1 MLDSSLDIP
10 DAPSWRFEPGYAI
23 NIARHLTNAYKHL
36 RQGATQTASYLA
48 VYDELEP
55 LSHQRMSATQRLHVN
70 YVLGMACSAR
80 GDYAAAYGWLSEAA
94 VQALA
99 MHDLAAYATVTIL
112 RANISSGVL
121 DFVRASSEFRACLDV
136 VRLMDEESGTQEHV
150 TLQVDL
156 LGRGAFCEYWLGHV
170 STAQA
175 MLAEGTRLAP
185 MSVSSELEVAT
196 LNWLQ
201 GHLHRASGDLS
212 AALISAMAAADV
224 YAGKGNPA
232 STLRCQYLVSEI
244 ALDLAESFPGGVAS
258 TAGSSFVALA
268 GPYANR
274 AVELSR
280 SLNDVSG
287 EGLVLLTHARY
298 LRISG
303 HDISMLD
310 TVESVDALGH
320 QLGDGAL
327 RTQAYEKLAHEMTLQ
342 GRTDSALDLYRRTV
356 SIAEKAAIPFLAV
369 QARRALLQAS
379 EMRM

>member
-10 DAPSWRFEPGYAI
+10 DAPSWQFEPGYSFD
-23 NIARHLTNAYKHL
+23 IARHLTNAYKHL
-36 RQGATQTASYLA
+36 REGATRTASYVA

-70 YVLGMACSAR
+70 YALGMACSAK
-80 GDYAAAYGWLSEAA
+80 GDYVEAYSWLSEAA

-99 MHDLAAYATVTIL
+99 MHDLTAYATVTIL

-136 VRLMDEESGTQEHV
+136 VRLLDEESGKQEHV

-156 LGRGAFCEYWLGHV
+156 LGRGAFCEYWVGHL

-201 GHLHRASGDLS
+201 GHLHRAAGDLS
-212 AALISAMAAADV
+212 AALVSAMAAADV
-224 YAGKGNPA
+224 YAAKGNPA

-274 AVELSR
+274 ALGMSR
-280 SLNDVSG
+280 SLKDVSG

-379 EMRM
+379 EMRV